1 MAVPDEDIL
10 AGQVQTQSQS
20 LGPGKLDFQILDKIL
35 KSAAVGERVR
45 LTSVNTDG
53 LELEYVWMIEFLHE
67 LYFFHL
73 VGSIGLLF
81 VHFHHHYVA
90 SPQVANFKHLA
101 EEAGPELL
109 ALEVIQPV
117 EVSEGP
123 LESLAGGGPA
133 PERGH
138 PGTG

>member
-1 MAVPDEDIL
+1 M
-10 AGQVQTQSQS
+10 
-20 LGPGKLDFQILDKIL
+20 
-35 KSAAVGERVR
+35 
-45 LTSVNTDG
+45 NTDG

-67 LYFFHL
+67 LYFFPH
-73 VGSIGLLF
+73 VESIGLLF
-81 VHFHHHYVA
+81 VHFQHHYVT
-90 SPQVANFKHLA
+90 SSQMANFEHFT

>member
-1 MAVPDEDIL
+1 M
-10 AGQVQTQSQS
+10 
-20 LGPGKLDFQILDKIL
+20 
-35 KSAAVGERVR
+35 
-45 LTSVNTDG
+45 NTDG

-67 LYFFHL
+67 FYFLPH

-90 SPQVANFKHLA
+90 SPQVANIEHLA

-123 LESLAGGGPA
+123 LEGLTGGGPA

-138 PGTG
+138 PRTG

>member
-1 MAVPDEDIL
+1 M
-10 AGQVQTQSQS
+10 
-20 LGPGKLDFQILDKIL
+20 
-35 KSAAVGERVR
+35 
-45 LTSVNTDG
+45 NTDG

-67 LYFFHL
+67 LYFFPH
-73 VGSIGLLF
+73 VESIGLLF
-81 VHFHHHYVA
+81 VHFQHHYVA
-90 SPQVANFKHLA
+90 SPQVANFEHLA

>member
-1 MAVPDEDIL
+1 M
-10 AGQVQTQSQS
+10 
-20 LGPGKLDFQILDKIL
+20 
-35 KSAAVGERVR
+35 
-45 LTSVNTDG
+45 NTDG

-67 LYFFHL
+67 LYFFPH
-73 VGSIGLLF
+73 VESIGLLF
-81 VHFHHHYVA
+81 VHFQHHYVT
-90 SPQVANFKHLA
+90 SSQMANFEHFT
-101 EEAGPELL
+101 EEASSELL

-117 EVSEGP
+117 EVSKGP